1 MKLQNIRGDKMFEYR
16 CKLDRVVDGDTVDLR
31 VDLGFNIHIKERFRL
46 ANIDAPE
53 SRTRN
58 REEKKKGL
66 ASTAF
71 LEGLLDTISMKVK
84 TDKDAKGKYGRWI
97 GTIYVSESED
107 PKLLD
112 WMDVNTMMIESGYAV
127 FKKY

>member
-1 MKLQNIRGDKMFEYR
+1 MFEYR
-16 CKLDRVVDGDTVDLR
+16 CKLDRVVDGDTVDL
-31 VDLGFNIHIKERFRL
+31 VIDLGFHISIKERFRL
-46 ANIDAPE
+46 AKIDAPE
-53 SRTRN
+53 SRTLN

-84 TDKDAKGKYGRWI
+84 TDKDTKGKYGRWI
-97 GTIYVSESED
+97 GTIFVSESED

-112 WMDVNTMMIESGYAV
+112 WVDVNMMMVESGYAV
-127 FKKY
+127 LKEY